1 MDIKKTQAQEKEI
14 RFIRNVPVVEN
25 VKVLVVGGGP
35 SGIGAAAGAARA
47 GVRTALVEQYGFLG
61 GAATA
66 GLVGPF
72 MTSFSKD
79 GQTQIIGGI
88 FDELVRRM
96 EKIGGAVHPVHVRAG
111 SAEAG
116 YYIFGHDHVTPFN
129 PEALKLVADELLT
142 ESDVK
147 LYFHTSFV
155 EPLMEGQWIRGAVVH
170 NKSGLQAIVA
180 DVVIDC
186 TGDADVAY
194 RAGVPTLKGRSQD
207 GLTQP
212 MTMFFR
218 VANVDDEVVD
228 QYAQQ
233 HPEERGRLF
242 HSIVE
247 VAKKQGDFP
256 IMRDKAGIYR
266 TQEKG
271 VWRVN
276 TSRLQALDGTD
287 IGDLTHAEL
296 QGRKQVDILMRFFR
310 NYLPGFKQATLLD
323 TAVQIG
329 VRETRRIIGDYVIT
343 ADDLASGKRFDD
355 VIALGSF
362 PIDMHPAVGDGGGTD
377 TGLAMGLQTAPVYE
391 IPYRCLVP
399 EEIEQLLVAGRSIS
413 GTREAIAAIR
423 IMPTCIAMGHAA
435 GVAAAIAVEDESSV
449 RNIEIPKLHR
459 LLLNQ
464 KAILST

>member
-1 MDIKKTQAQEKEI
+1 MIQNVNLGSNKKYSFA
-14 RFIRNVPVVEN
+14 RDVPVIEQVD
-25 VKVLVVGGGP
+25 VLVVGGGP
-35 SGIGAAAGAARA
+35 SGIGAAVGAARA
-47 GVRTALVEQYGFLG
+47 GAKTALVEHYGFLG

-79 GQTQIIGGI
+79 GETQLIGGV
-88 FDELVRRM
+88 FEELVRRM
-96 EKIGGAVHPVHVRAG
+96 EKIGGAVHPKHVRAG

-116 YYIFGHDHVTPFN
+116 YYVFGHDHVTPFD
-129 PEALKLVADELLT
+129 PEALKLVADEMLE
-142 ESDVK
+142 ESGVR
-147 LYFHTSFV
+147 LFYHTSFV
-155 EPLMEGQWIRGAVVH
+155 EPMLEGKWVRGIVIH
-170 NKSGLQAIVA
+170 NKSGLQAIPTQI
-180 DVVIDC
+180 VIDC

-218 VANVDDEVVD
+218 VANVDDAVID
-228 QYAQQ
+228 AYAES

-247 VAKKQGDFP
+247 IAKRNGDFP

-276 TSRLQALDGTD
+276 TSRLQGLDGTD
-287 IGDLTHAEL
+287 ADDLVYAEL
-296 QGRKQVDILMRFFR
+296 QGRKQVHVLMRFFR
-310 NYLPGFKQATLLD
+310 KYLPGFENAKLRD

-329 VRETRRIIGDYVIT
+329 VRETRRIRGEYTLT
-343 ADDLASGKRFDD
+343 AADLETGRHFND
-355 VIALGSF
+355 VVVLGSF

-377 TGLAMGLQTAPVYE
+377 TGLAMGLETAPVYE

-399 EEIEQLLVAGRSIS
+399 KEIEQLLVAGRSVS

-435 GVAAAIAVEDESSV
+435 GVAGAIAVTDEAPV
-449 RNIEIPKLHR
+449 RDIEIAKLQHI
-459 LLLNQ
+459 LNDQ
-464 KAILST
+464 GAILSV